1 MKNAIFPWFEQYLNY
16 LKKEINAY
24 ENPARMWEVE
34 GQVSNSGGNLCTH
47 LLGNLNYFIGTLIG
61 NTGYVRHRDLEFSIK
76 DVPVSAL
83 NQQIDDTLAMIE
95 QVLTGIPDWSADY
108 PPNDYNMN
116 GSIDLQMMRLL
127 AHLGYHVG
135 QVNYHRRLLDS

>member
-47 LLGNLNYFIGTLIG
+47 LIGNLNYFIGTLIG
-61 NTGYVRHRDLEFSIK
+61 NTGYVRQRDLEFSIK
-76 DVPVSAL
+76 DVPVSSL

-95 QVLTGIPDWSADY
+95 QVLTDIPDWSADY
-108 PPNDYNMN
+108 PPNGYNMS
-116 GSIDLQMMRLL
+116 GPIDLQMMRLL
-127 AHLGYHVG
+127 AHLSYHVG